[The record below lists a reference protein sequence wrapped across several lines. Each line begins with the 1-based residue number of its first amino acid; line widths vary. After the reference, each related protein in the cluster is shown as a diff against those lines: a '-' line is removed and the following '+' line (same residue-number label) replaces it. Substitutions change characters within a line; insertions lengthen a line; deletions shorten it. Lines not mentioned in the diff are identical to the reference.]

1 MAHYFLES
9 FTQLHVVGLTVM
21 MARVCIEG
29 LIGAGFS
36 TAEDFRVVR
45 LRSGHPYPS
54 LAANEEVGQD
64 KGLRRA
70 TREGKQA
77 TAPST
82 MELSLL
88 DISPRMP

>member
-1 MAHYFLES
+1 MAYYFPEALD
-9 FTQLHVVGLTVM
+9 QVRVVGLTVM
-21 MARVCIEG
+21 MAWMCIEG

-54 LAANEEVGQD
+54 LAADEEVGQD